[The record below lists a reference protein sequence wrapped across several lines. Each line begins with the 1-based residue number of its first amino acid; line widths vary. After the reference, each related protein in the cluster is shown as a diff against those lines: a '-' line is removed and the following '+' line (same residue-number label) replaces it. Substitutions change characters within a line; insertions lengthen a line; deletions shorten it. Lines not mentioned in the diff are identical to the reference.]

1 VVLAE
6 IKAFKIITMNK
17 IKSFL
22 YLAAICLVGLASCEK
37 EFVKI
42 PTENT
47 NFDGKANVR
56 LANFVVNSNRNYV
69 FVDNVLVSGTSSA
82 YTSTYPNAPSFMTM
96 NAGSRAILIKDTLA
110 TTTQVP
116 INVSANLEAG
126 SYYTIFTYD
135 SIINAKSKLVKDV
148 IVTPTDTTAR
158 LRFAHFAYSTA
169 AIPNVDVYSTR
180 RAQNIFTNVSL
191 TSVTDFIPYASA
203 ISDTLYVR
211 ETGKTV
217 NLAGINAFSAITK
230 RSYTVIFRGS
240 YRLTTGTAARTLSS
254 FLSY

>member
-1 VVLAE
+1 
-6 IKAFKIITMNK
+6 
-17 IKSFL
+17 
-22 YLAAICLVGLASCEK
+22 
-37 EFVKI
+37 
-42 PTENT
+42 
-47 NFDGKANVR
+47 
-56 LANFVVNSNRNYV
+56 
-69 FVDNVLVSGTSSA
+69 
-82 YTSTYPNAPSFMTM
+82 MTM

-116 INVSANLEAG
+116 INLNANLESG

-148 IVTPTDTTAR
+148 IITPTDTTAR

-180 RAQNIFTNVSL
+180 RAQNIFTNVAL

-217 NLAGINAFSAITK
+217 NLAGINGFSAITK

-254 FLSY
+254 FLTY